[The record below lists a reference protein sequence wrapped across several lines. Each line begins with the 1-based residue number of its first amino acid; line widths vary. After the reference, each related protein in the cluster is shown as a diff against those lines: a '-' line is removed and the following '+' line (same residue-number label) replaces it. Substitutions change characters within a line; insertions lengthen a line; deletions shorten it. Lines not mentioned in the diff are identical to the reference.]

1 MSGNAI
7 LIKINSR
14 IIGTIF
20 ALTLLIPSNI
30 GINFYGINF
39 EDLPLI
45 FVFLYLLVEKVYKFE
60 FKKFDR
66 VFFIFIFFFVL
77 YTSFLV
83 EEIKILNQTN
93 LRFYFYFTL
102 SYLCVDYFKK
112 NNNKVLEFFE
122 PLSIVMIAN
131 FVLILFQISLPG
143 NIDGWISNNTNS
155 TNIFVSGRLGGFQ
168 GGGPNVI
175 GIFCAIYSLICFY
188 KLFAADDSKKYL
200 IENKTN
206 TFLLILSLINLLF
219 TFSRGSFLA
228 LVVGLLSLLIF
239 TEKYSRRF
247 KYKIVITATLFGVIA
262 MFLFPS
268 IFLKE
273 SNRTF
278 LNSLGLQNTELFT
291 GVGGGN
297 YIKSVYKDYLITLE
311 EDVLIDQ
318 FNISYTDSDYKLKSD
333 ESVTYS
339 STPVEGYLKLK
350 FDYRDN
356 LLPRS
361 IISFFYS
368 DDGVKWKQLGS
379 NHTNGLII
387 DLIENDSY
395 FEVGGWGDGQSPG
408 GQQLS
413 GFLNKV
419 IIQNDDYKR
428 EFTFS
433 KSNRDKDYY
442 LLTPEL
448 RNEYENSVGYRNNSI
463 RLDRPRDYWV
473 ALPNEVNLS
482 GKDFEIVVFLDLD
495 SVPKGHE
502 TLFSQSSIFR
512 LNEEFNDQSW
522 KWSIIDG
529 RMYFFWIEEVIS
541 GYANFVGGQSLRS
554 GKLISNDGKFDS
566 IISSFSLSQYD
577 EITTSH
583 NGFLTMA
590 VEYGLFLILLI
601 LIFIIYLI
609 IRNYNKENVAELA
622 IFLMLLTQNITNDL
636 IYAPDVAIYF
646 WIVPFYFLANNLE
659 D

>member
-7 LIKINSR
+7 LMKINSR

-143 NIDGWISNNTNS
+143 NIDGWISNNTDS

-419 IIQNDDYKR
+419 VIQTDEYKR